1 MTWTTEDL
9 TALDAAIK
17 GGHLS
22 VSHGGRTV
30 TYRSLDDMLRVR
42 NLIRSELGL
51 VGGDSGRTHRYGTH
65 SKGLE

>member
-9 TALDAAIK
+9 TAINEAIK

-22 VSHGGRTV
+22 VSSGGRTV
-30 TYRSLDDMLRVR
+30 TYRSLDDMLKVR
-42 NLIRSELGL
+42 NLIRVELGL
-51 VGGDSGRTHRYGTH
+51 VGDDAGRTHRYGTH